1 MCEKHLITCVVCNK
15 EFKPVKGKANKYCTV
30 ECYRAFQRSGNYRS
44 RESKRVFNCTQC
56 GIEFR
61 NRERSRKRN
70 GEECENIFC
79 SRSCY
84 DKHQKKIAAK
94 ECKHCKKE
102 FTPLSDKTLFCS
114 MDCRVEH
121 HKPKPKNCIN
131 CDSLF
136 SAIKPRNDS
145 SKWYVRS
152 NDIKTCSKECLNE
165 FYRTDKARKE
175 KISKA
180 FRKEK
185 HPNWQGGS
193 HRGDKR
199 GAGWNRIAEKCRE
212 LHNRTCK
219 HCGMTE
225 QESLD
230 KNWGRL
236 QVNHIVPFHQW
247 QRKEQANKQSNL
259 EALCKSCHT
268 KADWK
273 WRKENHVQMSL
284 NIFR

>member
-15 EFKPVKGKANKYCTV
+15 EFKPVKGKANKYCNM
-30 ECYRAFQRSGNYRS
+30 ECYRVAQRRGDYTGIKGGTKHKYNCKICDKPVEGRMKA
-44 RESKRVFNCTQC
+44 KR
-56 GIEFR
+56 
-61 NRERSRKRN
+61 RN
-70 GEECENIFC
+70 GETVDHIFC
-79 SRSCY
+79 SRKCYLVHHKQKQGSCAY
-84 DKHQKKIAAK
+84 
-94 ECKHCKKE
+94 CGG
-102 FTPLSDKTLFCS
+102 KTIRDTYKYCS
-114 MDCRVEH
+114 HECRVEDK
-121 HKPKPKNCIN
+121 KPKPKNCVN
-131 CDSLF
+131 CGCLF
-136 SAIKPRNDS
+136 SAVKPQKNRG
-145 SKWYVRS
+145 KWYVRV
-152 NDIKTCSKECLNE
+152 NTAQTCSDNCLNE

-193 HRGDKR
+193 HYGSTR

-212 LHNRTCK
+212 LHSRTCK

-225 QESLD
+225 TESLE
-230 KNWGRL
+230 KGWGRL
-236 QVNHIVPFHQW
+236 QVNHIIPFHQW

-284 NIFR
+284 DIFR